1 MTNSVRVS
9 SSSTVWTKIGYAL
22 GWTLGIALGLGIIAL
37 KLAILALVA
46 YGLYLL
52 VT

>member
-1 MTNSVRVS
+1 MK
-9 SSSTVWTKIGYAL
+9 STDPSGWEKL
-22 GWTLGIALGLGIIAL
+22 GMALGLGAGITLGCIVILL

>member
-1 MTNSVRVS
+1 MK
-9 SSSTVWTKIGYAL
+9 STDPSGWEKLGMAL
-22 GWTLGIALGLGIIAL
+22 GAGITLGCIVILL

>member
-1 MTNSVRVS
+1 MK
-9 SSSTVWTKIGYAL
+9 STDPS
-22 GWTLGIALGLGIIAL
+22 GWEKLGIALGLGAGVTLGCLAVLL